1 MLTYVI
7 YLSVGFMGGLLS
19 AIMIPS
25 FLFTNINQLIS
36 TLILDPI
43 SFVIGMVF
51 FFIGFIAN
59 ATLIRNGI
67 ELSYA
72 RMKRAEISMGEIF
85 LSSLVICSF
94 SLTFLLNFSVAVIF
108 LIFSIVYGMIS
119 LNLRRYL
126 QYERNREGV

>member
-7 YLSVGFMGGLLS
+7 YLTAGFMGGLLS

-25 FLFTNINQLIS
+25 FLFTNLNQFIA

-72 RMKRAEISMGEIF
+72 RLKRVDISLGEIF

-94 SLTFLLNFSVAVIF
+94 ISTFLLNFSVAVIF

-119 LNLRRYL
+119 LNLSHYL